1 MQYTKRLYIADKV
14 ILTPPRHL
22 HPMLIAIV
30 IEVLHLKGKQVL
42 FFFSL
47 CEIDCGV
54 RELFF

>member
-30 IEVLHLKGKQVL
+30 IEVLHLKGKQVGCS
-42 FFFSL
+42 F
-47 CEIDCGV
+47 
-54 RELFF
+54 